1 MILVRCPR
9 YPARLFGLFLNM
21 VSVRI
26 PEMAARY
33 PANKKAGYPAL
44 KNAAFKQRAKTVLL
58 LEDANMELFI
68 TYKQKLI

>member
-1 MILVRCPR
+1 
-9 YPARLFGLFLNM
+9 
-21 VSVRI
+21 
-26 PEMAARY
+26 MAARY